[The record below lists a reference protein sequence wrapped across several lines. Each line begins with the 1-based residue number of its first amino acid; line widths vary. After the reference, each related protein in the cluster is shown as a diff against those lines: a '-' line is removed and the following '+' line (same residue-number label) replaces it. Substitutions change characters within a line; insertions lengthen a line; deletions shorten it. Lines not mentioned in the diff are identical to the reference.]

1 MKVSYDFSARPDDA
15 VVAALTTT
23 DSATAEVTQDA
34 EGDLHI
40 VIDNEFIWSAESLY
54 ELAQVLITVA
64 NSRS

>member
-1 MKVSYDFSARPDDA
+1 MKVSYDFSARPDDG

-23 DSATAEVTQDA
+23 GSATAEVTQDA

-54 ELAQVLITVA
+54 ELSEVLIAVA
-64 NSRS
+64 HSRS